1 MVLSYCDTFFC
12 YRKNVM
18 ICQSSNVEEFF
29 DTQDCLQATAR
40 YGVNVFGSL
49 EIETELEKT
58 QLLER

>member
-1 MVLSYCDTFFC
+1 
-12 YRKNVM
+12 M